1 MAKIISQ
8 ETYDDV
14 IKENIIEFSMT
25 VDEARKETIEQ
36 FQAQVIFQLRFI
48 EIKVLNIIYLP
59 RVSI

>member
-36 FQAQVIFQLRFI
+36 FQAQVIFQLRFN
-48 EIKVLNIIYLP
+48 EIKVLNINHLL